1 MMTTIVRFYFE
12 ALRMAEPFRKNLSC
26 QLICRLLVN
35 ENDNASDGHQKDYLI
50 SLSRVM
56 KLVCNLK
63 A

>member
-1 MMTTIVRFYFE
+1 
-12 ALRMAEPFRKNLSC
+12 MAESFRKNLSC